1 MTLNTPQRRGRNNDN
16 LSGYGV
22 LRQASGV
29 ERLAK
34 CQVFAI
40 NPSDGEKRV
49 IHSNPRRTF
58 SSARF
63 YLQEPCLH
71 GEGFSHESRVTS
83 FEERSSEPEAL
94 SLDLGF
100 CLSQLVTRI
109 SIPFPQQGRAACRQ
123 SSMVRRRMLL
133 PANQLSLS
141 TSQTPASTMM
151 ATDPTGTKTRLYSA
165 VSRAR

>member
-34 CQVFAI
+34 CRVFAI

-71 GEGFSHESRVTS
+71 GEGFSHESRVS
-83 FEERSSEPEAL
+83 RSEVQNRKP
-94 SLDLGF
+94 SLQILGF
-100 CLSQLVTRI
+100 AFRNSSLVSRYG
-109 SIPFPQQGRAACRQ
+109 FLDRGRAACRQ